1 MRLSQ
6 GHWQGFGTL
15 LRADHLYLIGYVAV
29 TLHAEAAIAAS
40 NSHHV
45 AGVEGV
51 PVGLEDLRVLAN
63 SLLVPAAEAVALL
76 TRGNLLKGSFHARE
90 RLLGSREIEFSI

>member
-1 MRLSQ
+1 MS
-6 GHWQGFGTL
+6 G
-15 LRADHLYLIGYVAV
+15 DDYLYLIGYVAM
-29 TLHAEAAIAAS
+29 TLHTEAAIAAS

-63 SLLVPAAEAVALL
+63 PLLVPAAEAVALS
-76 TRGNLLKGSFHARE
+76 TRGNLLKGSVHARE
-90 RLLGSREIEFSI
+90 HPWGSWESNRKYNT